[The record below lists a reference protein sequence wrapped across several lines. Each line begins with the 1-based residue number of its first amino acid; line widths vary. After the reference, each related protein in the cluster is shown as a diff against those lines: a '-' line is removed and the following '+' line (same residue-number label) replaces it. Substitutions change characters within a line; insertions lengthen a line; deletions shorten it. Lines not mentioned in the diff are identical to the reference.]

1 MVCIVFVIVV
11 ARACLV
17 TVNFLWGAE
26 PSQEEDALGA
36 VVSDKEKERVI
47 CYKNNSSTKAS

>member
-1 MVCIVFVIVV
+1 MLWIVFVIVV
-11 ARACLV
+11 AGAGLV
-17 TVNFLWGAE
+17 TVSLLGGAE

>member
-1 MVCIVFVIVV
+1 MLWIVFVIVV
-11 ARACLV
+11 AGAGLV
-17 TVNFLWGAE
+17 TVTLLGGAE